1 MKSWTRWLLYLVS
14 GLVAAF
20 VAVSCVV
27 QAVRQRS
34 WDPIVSVGWLPAVIV
49 SCWPGARRRCVRRRR
64 NPAA

>member
-1 MKSWTRWLLYLVS
+1 MKSSARWLLYLVS

-34 WDPIVSVGWLPAVIV
+34 WDPVVSVGWIPAVIIA
-49 SCWPGARRRCVRRRR
+49 SWPGARRRCLPRRR

>member
-14 GLVAAF
+14 GLAAAF

-34 WDPIVSVGWLPAVIV
+34 WDPVVSVGWIPAVIIA
-49 SCWPGARRRCVRRRR
+49 SWPGTRRRCVPRRR

>member
-1 MKSWTRWLLYLVS
+1 MKSRTRWLLYLVS

-27 QAVRQRS
+27 QAVWQRS
-34 WDPIVSVGWLPAVIV
+34 WDPIVSAGWLPAVIV
-49 SCWPGARRRCVRRRR
+49 ASWPGARRRCVPRRR